1 MAVGNPFVNRYNL
14 SVVPFRLT
22 LATGV
27 GFPDTN
33 QTAQSTIYW
42 TPYGGNAVAL
52 YNGSSWNEY
61 IVTEKS
67 LALSGLTPWRL
78 YDIFVYDNA
87 GTVTL
92 ESLGWTAPAS
102 GTITGCTNATPAV
115 VTSNAHGRAV
125 DDMVYITGVVGSTGI
140 NSATGIP
147 ARIKAV
153 TANTFTLQSLA
164 AVDLAAGGAYVSG
177 GTWYLASKTDHAR
190 ATALTTQDGIDVKT
204 GSTTR
209 RYLGTFCA
217 TSATTTDDD
226 QNSRLL
232 WNRYCGVYKHINR
245 SVNSSHSYNGGIR
258 PWNNDLGNR
267 FNLVT
272 GLQSESGLVTV
283 AGIFTSGGANFQMET
298 GVGLDV
304 ISSYS
309 AVAKL
314 VSNATS
320 IGGSVAGATYNAPT
334 AGFHFC
340 QAVENTNTSGSSTFS
355 SVTLTSTCKC

>member
-1 MAVGNPFVNRYNL
+1 MAVPVPYVNRYNL

-22 LATGV
+22 LTTGD
-27 GFPDTN
+27 GFGTDLSG
-33 QTAQSTIYW
+33 QTTIYW

-78 YDIFVYDNA
+78 YDIFAYDNS

-102 GTITGCTNATPAV
+102 AAITGCTNATPAV

-125 DDMVYITGVVGSTGI
+125 DDLVYITGVVGSTGI
-140 NSATGIP
+140 NSATGVP

-164 AVDLAAGGAYVSG
+164 AADLAAGGAYVSG

-190 ATALTTQDGIDVKT
+190 ATALTTQDGVLVKT
-204 GSTTR
+204 GATTR

-217 TSATTTDDD
+217 TSATTTND
-226 QNSRLL
+226 NIASRLL
-232 WNRYCGVYKHINR
+232 WNLYSQVNKYVQA
-245 SVNSSHSYNGGIR
+245 SSNSSHSYNGGIR
-258 PWNNDLGNR
+258 PWNNDLANR
-267 FNLVT
+267 INLVN
-272 GLQSESGLVTV
+272 GIQSEGMLVSLQGQT
-283 AGIFTSGGANFQMET
+283 TSGGANFQTYT
-298 GVGLDV
+298 GVGSNS
-304 ISSYS
+304 ISAQSTATGFS
-309 AVAKL
+309 TSATALTAAIAVAMI
-314 VSNATS
+314 A
-320 IGGSVAGATYNAPT
+320 GPVAGFSYL
-334 AGFHFC
+334 
-340 QAVENTNTSGSSTFS
+340 QALENTNSSGSSTFTNFIIPS
-355 SVTLTSTCKC
+355 GFRC